1 MRGSKLKEGVP
12 SNLNTASTSIDPPSR
27 KDAPLNDKRNRF
39 DFISCPSECD
49 IVLCWLCALE
59 TLVIWFSQYLSC
71 WSTREFDI
79 WSTIWYVV
87 TDLTR
92 QTCYW
97 VDSCSRFTMLIF
109 MTFICYYFIRRK
121 HGCEFGLTPGVYEG
135 GMFRQQTAVEFYR
148 RTSWIVSADGSS
160 SVAVA
165 RRCVAM
171 TSLSL
176 SITNNNNHP
185 HKHTLGHWTVSLLEI
200 RLFSRIVSICVCVFK
215 CFEFS
220 ICLSLN
226 TSKFLF
232 PQFHYNPRHQKGDFW
247 LAFPHFLEEREKKK
261 VAVEWCRKDF
271 INSKTII
278 VVKIFSF
285 CFRSLLN
292 FFLYFTSRLW
302 NIRNRGSLLANFQCI
317 RPGSVLAGW
326 RNFKSDCFP
335 PK

>member
-1 MRGSKLKEGVP
+1 MYFSLFLCLWAVNQPSSDILPLFRNTLRSLQIELGSIVKEMRGSKLKEGVP
-12 SNLNTASTSIDPPSR
+12 TNLNTASTSIDPPSR

-39 DFISCPSECD
+39 DFISCPSEWD
-49 IVLCWLCALE
+49 IVLRWLHALE
-59 TLVIWFSQYLSC
+59 TLVIWFLQYFSC

-79 WSTIWYVV
+79 LSTIWYVV
-87 TDLTR
+87 TDVTR

-97 VDSCSRFTMLIF
+97 VDSCSRFTMLNF
-109 MTFICYYFIRRK
+109 VTFICCYFIRRK

-200 RLFSRIVSICVCVFK
+200 RLFSRIVSICECVWSMCIQVFR
-215 CFEFS
+215 
-220 ICLSLN
+220 ILNLSQ
-226 TSKFLF
+226 SK
-232 PQFHYNPRHQKGDFW
+232 H
-247 LAFPHFLEEREKKK
+247 E
-261 VAVEWCRKDF
+261 
-271 INSKTII
+271 
-278 VVKIFSF
+278 
-285 CFRSLLN
+285 
-292 FFLYFTSRLW
+292 
-302 NIRNRGSLLANFQCI
+302 
-317 RPGSVLAGW
+317 
-326 RNFKSDCFP
+326 
-335 PK
+335 

>member
-12 SNLNTASTSIDPPSR
+12 TNLNTASTSIDPPSH

-49 IVLCWLCALE
+49 IVLCWLRALE

-200 RLFSRIVSICVCVFK
+200 RLFSRIVSICECVCVFK

-247 LAFPHFLEEREKKK
+247 LAFPHFLEEREKTKSCGWMMPERFHQLICVFK
-261 VAVEWCRKDF
+261 SNK
-271 INSKTII
+271 
-278 VVKIFSF
+278 
-285 CFRSLLN
+285 CF
-292 FFLYFTSRLW
+292 FFLFS
-302 NIRNRGSLLANFQCI
+302 SLY
-317 RPGSVLAGW
+317 
-326 RNFKSDCFP
+326 
-335 PK
+335 